1 MMTTNANQDLHAH
14 AEAVMGLQPADVRLS
29 PRAVARCLSG
39 VMALVCR
46 TSTVYV
52 MQRACA
58 LLVRDDEAWSSN
70 LFVLPRT
77 NGRVDPVLEQI
88 AVVARGIL
96 PSCSPEAMK
105 SALAFWAV
113 ESDPAVWQRVS
124 NVAA

>member
-1 MMTTNANQDLHAH
+1 MVSKQELREK
-14 AEAVMGLQPADVRLS
+14 AEAVMGMQPVGEVRLS

-39 VMALVCR
+39 VVTLVCR
-46 TSTVYV
+46 TSTVYA

-58 LLVRDDEAWSSN
+58 ELVRDEQAWQSG
-70 LFVLPRT
+70 LAVLPRV

-96 PSCSPEAMK
+96 PSAGEEAMK
-105 SALAFWAV
+105 SALSFWAT

-124 NVAA
+124 NMAA